1 MNFLKLKLAKKGVI
15 FMYEFI
21 KVFILGIVEGITEFL
36 PISST
41 GHLILVQQFISL
53 EPERFANAF
62 SVIIQLGAILSVVV
76 LYFKKL
82 NPFDRD
88 LSPAQRQNTFILWSK
103 VIIAVL
109 PATVLGL
116 LFDDLIDKY
125 LFKPLPVAVT
135 LIVWG
140 LVIILIEK
148 RSPSS
153 FKFNS
158 IYEISYKTAFLI
170 GLFQCLAMI
179 PGTSRSAA
187 TIIGAMLLGT
197 SRTTAAEF
205 SFFLAIPTMLG
216 ATLLKVIKVGLAFS
230 GFQWALILFGSV
242 VSFVVALLVI
252 KKLML
257 YIQKHNFSLFG
268 YYRIVL
274 GTVMLLS
281 SLLFKLKL

>member
-1 MNFLKLKLAKKGVI
+1 
-15 FMYEFI
+15 MYEFI

-274 GTVMLLS
+274 GTVVLLS